1 MRYPNSDRRY
11 IGYRGFAELMAF
23 DPELLVLRRFD
34 ELHTRALLFKQ
45 DQVSQLEEELKDLD
59 EKYIKQGDI
68 DNGTFRGD
76 MEKRRKFHEDLVQ
89 KLLEFGAV
97 AQLVGWNKF

>member
-1 MRYPNSDRRY
+1 
-11 IGYRGFAELMAF
+11 MAS
-23 DPELLVLRRFD
+23 DPELLVVRRFD

-45 DQVSQLEEELKDLD
+45 DQVSELKERIEELD

-76 MEKRRKFHEDLVQ
+76 MDKRRKLNEELNQ
-89 KLLEFGAV
+89 ALLAFGIPPPASRI
-97 AQLVGWNKF
+97 G

>member
-1 MRYPNSDRRY
+1 
-11 IGYRGFAELMAF
+11 MAS
-23 DPELLVLRRFD
+23 DPELLVVRRFD

-45 DQVSQLEEELKDLD
+45 DQVSELEERLKALD

-76 MEKRRKFHEDLVQ
+76 MDKRRKLYEELIH
-89 KLLEFGAV
+89 KLLAFGAV
-97 AQLVGWNKF
+97 TQLVGWNKL